1 MISAA
6 IVGGTGYTGIELIRL
21 LSAHPEVSIDLLTS
35 RSEAGTRADEIFP
48 SLRGISDIVFSD
60 LGDETLATLQ
70 QCDVVFFATPH
81 GVAMKQAEALTQ
93 AGVRVIDLAAD
104 FRLQSLAEFE
114 HWYQQPHACPELLK
128 TAVYG
133 LPEINRDKIA
143 NALLVGNPGCYPTTA
158 ILGLKPIIHL
168 QNQQAVA
175 LIESRIVID
184 AKSGVS
190 GAGRQAS
197 LALNYAESTDNFKA
211 YSVEGHRHLPEIEQ
225 GVAQLLDSHF
235 NHRIRFLPHL
245 VPMIRGMLSSIHMEL
260 TDTGALIDWQHVFE
274 QSYESEPFIDV
285 MPKGLYPDTR
295 SVRASNRLRIAVHQD
310 NERAELTV
318 IVVQDNLV
326 KGAAGQAVQNM
337 NVMFGLDESLGLNF
351 APIVP

>member
-21 LSAHPEVSIDLLTS
+21 LSAHPKVSIDLLTS

-60 LGDETLATLQ
+60 LGEDTLAALQ
-70 QCDVVFFATPH
+70 KCDVVFFATPH
-81 GVAMKQAEALTQ
+81 GVAMQQAEALT
-93 AGVRVIDLAAD
+93 ASGIKVVDLAAD

-114 HWYQQPHACPELLK
+114 KWYKQSHACPDLLK
-128 TAVYG
+128 SAVHG
-133 LPEINRDKIA
+133 LPEINRDKLA
-143 NALLVGNPGCYPTTA
+143 DAMLVGNPGCYPTTA
-158 ILGLKPIIHL
+158 ILGLKPIIAL
-168 QNQQAVA
+168 QNQQNER

-197 LALNYAESTDNFKA
+197 LALNYAETTDNFKA
-211 YSVEGHRHLPEIEQ
+211 YGVTGHRHLPEIEQ
-225 GVAQLLDSHF
+225 GVEQLLASQF
-235 NHRIRFLPHL
+235 TQRIRFLPHL
-245 VPMIRGMLSSIHMEL
+245 VPMIRGMFSSIHLEL
-260 TDTGALIDWQHVFE
+260 TESGAAIDWQQEFE
-274 QSYESEPFIDV
+274 SSYNGEAFIDV
-285 MPKGLYPDTR
+285 LPTGVYPDTR
-295 SVRASNRLRIAVHQD
+295 SVRASNRLRIAIYQD
-310 NERAELTV
+310 NERRELTV
-318 IVVQDNLV
+318 LVVQDNLV

-337 NVMFGLDESLGLNF
+337 NVMFGFEESMGLNA

>member
-21 LSAHPEVSIDLLTS
+21 LSAHPKVSIDLLTS

-48 SLRGISDIVFSD
+48 SLRGVSDIIFSD
-60 LGDETLATLQ
+60 LGDDTLATLQ
-70 QCDVVFFATPH
+70 KCDVVFFATPH
-81 GVAMKQAEALTQ
+81 GVAMKQAQALTQ
-93 AGVRVIDLAAD
+93 AGVKVIDLAAD
-104 FRLQSLAEFE
+104 FRLQSLNDFE
-114 HWYQQPHACPELLK
+114 QWYQQAHACPELLK

-133 LPEINRDKIA
+133 LPEVNRHKLADA
-143 NALLVGNPGCYPTTA
+143 MVVGNPGCYPTTA
-158 ILGLKPIIHL
+158 ILGLKPIIEA
-168 QNQQAVA
+168 QNAQAER

-197 LALNYAESTDNFKA
+197 LALNYAETTDNFKA

-225 GVAQLLDSHF
+225 GVAQLLDSQF
-235 NHRIRFLPHL
+235 AHRIRFLPHL

-260 TDTGALIDWQHVFE
+260 TDAGAAIDWQQTFETCYQPEVFVD
-274 QSYESEPFIDV
+274 I
-285 MPKGLYPDTR
+285 MPKGMYPDTR
-295 SVRASNRLRIAVHQD
+295 GVRASNRLRIAVHQD

-337 NVMFGLDESLGLNF
+337 NVMFGFDESMGLNF

>member
-60 LGDETLATLQ
+60 LGDNTLATLQ
-70 QCDVVFFATPH
+70 KCDVVFFATPH

-93 AGVRVIDLAAD
+93 AGVKVIDLAAD
-104 FRLQSLAEFE
+104 FRLQSLADFE
-114 HWYQQPHACPELLK
+114 HWYQQSHACPELLK

-143 NALLVGNPGCYPTTA
+143 NALVVGNPGCYPTTA
-158 ILGLKPIIHL
+158 ILGLKPIIDL
-168 QNQQAVA
+168 QNKQSVA

-225 GVAQLLDSHF
+225 GVAQLLDSKF

-260 TDTGALIDWQHVFE
+260 TDAGALIDWQQVFE
-274 QSYESEPFIDV
+274 QSYASEQFIDV
-285 MPKGLYPDTR
+285 MPKGIYPDTR

-337 NVMFGLDESLGLNF
+337 NVMFGFDESLGLNF

>member
-48 SLRGISDIVFSD
+48 SLRGISDIIFSD
-60 LGDETLATLQ
+60 LGDETLSTLQ

-81 GVAMKQAEALTQ
+81 GVAMQQAEALTT
-93 AGVRVIDLAAD
+93 AGVKVIDLAAD
-104 FRLQSLAEFE
+104 FRLQSLADFE

-133 LPEINRDKIA
+133 LPELNRAKLA
-143 NALLVGNPGCYPTTA
+143 NALVVGNPGCYPTTA
-158 ILGLKPIIHL
+158 ILGLKPIIEA
-168 QNQQAVA
+168 QNQQATR
-175 LIESRIVID
+175 LIAARIVID

-197 LALNYAESTDNFKA
+197 LALNYAETTDNFKA
-211 YSVEGHRHLPEIEQ
+211 YGVTGHRHLPEIEQ
-225 GVAQLLDSHF
+225 GIAQLLDSQF
-235 NHRIRFLPHL
+235 TQRVRFLPHL
-245 VPMIRGMLSSIHMEL
+245 IPMIRGMFSSIHMEL
-260 TDTGALIDWQHVFE
+260 TEAGQQMDWQQEFE
-274 QSYESEPFIDV
+274 NSYVNEAFVDV
-285 MPKGLYPDTR
+285 LPRGIYPDTR

-318 IVVQDNLV
+318 LVVQDNLV
-326 KGAAGQAVQNM
+326 KGAAGQAIQNM
-337 NVMFGLDESLGLNF
+337 NVMFGLDETLGLNA